1 MTYFR
6 SGRWSQSSAVESG
19 EERLQVGACEGPFEG
34 RCRPLVM
41 DLKCEKALFEIGQ
54 RRKVIRGEDL
64 SLNDREIDLHLIEPT
79 GALQVRTSRLLD
91 HGQLLRSMEHLPR
104 RDGTDQEPD
113 R

>member
-1 MTYFR
+1 
-6 SGRWSQSSAVESG
+6 
-19 EERLQVGACEGPFEG
+19 
-34 RCRPLVM
+34 M
-41 DLKCEKALFEIGQ
+41 DLKREKALFEIGQ
-54 RRKVIRGEDL
+54 GRKVIPGEDL

-113 R
+113 RPWRQNWDHEERPSFDVAKGEERRY